1 MIYHILHTRENPYL
15 LPPPSPS
22 HPVISNRRNRLL
34 LLTKNE
40 LLEKVPKNCAGPKF
54 GQCPKEQLF
63 FLRRSYQKLINDI
76 EG

>member
-54 GQCPKEQLF
+54 DNARKNSCF
-63 FLRRSYQKLINDI
+63 FSGERT
-76 EG
+76 

>member
-40 LLEKVPKNCAGPKF
+40 LIEKVPKNCAEPKF
-54 GQCPKEQLF
+54 GQWPKEQLF
-63 FLRRSYQKLINDI
+63 FLRRAYLR
-76 EG
+76 EGFK